1 MEEKEDSES
10 AELVK
15 PGKERQIFLKPDFFR
30 DTKPAAGA
38 ERGIATHL
46 ALQYMN
52 LEKADSESDVRE
64 EIERLREKR
73 FLSGRQAEAVNAA
86 AIAELFRS
94 SLGQRIRSANRV
106 WREFRFSLLCD
117 AGELLHAGSGE
128 EILLQGVV
136 DCCIEESGEL
146 VIIDYKTDNVHTEE
160 QLQQRCSLYE
170 SQVKAYTMSLCRIFS
185 MPVKESVLYFLS
197 CGRTVTI
204 ENI

>member
-1 MEEKEDSES
+1 
-10 AELVK
+10 
-15 PGKERQIFLKPDFFR
+15 
-30 DTKPAAGA
+30 
-38 ERGIATHL
+38 
-46 ALQYMN
+46 
-52 LEKADSESDVRE
+52 
-64 EIERLREKR
+64 
-73 FLSGRQAEAVNAA
+73 VNAA

-94 SLGQRIRSANRV
+94 SLGQRIRSADRV

-170 SQVKAYTMSLCRIFS
+170 SQVRAYAMALSRIFS

-197 CGRTVTI
+197 CGRTFTI